1 MPSQGQ
7 RLGPQLQRP
16 RLMADR
22 PLQEQEVSREESTA
36 GETSGAQSGSWEQE
50 RPPVFPG
57 GHVWVFR
64 TRADLPVRV
73 CVRANSLQ
81 SCPIL
86 WDPMTIA
93 LQAPLSMGFSRQEYW
108 SGLPCP
114 PPGHLPDPG
123 AEPAFLAPPA
133 LVVEFFPLT
142 PPGKPDPSLYTR
154 SICSVVQVQFFLH
167 LSLIRL
173 HSSPTEHS
181 PPEGPRLTP

>member
-81 SCPIL
+81 SCPTL

-93 LQAPLSMGFSRQEYW
+93 LQVPLSMGFSRQEYW

-114 PPGHLPDPG
+114 PPGDLPDPG
-123 AEPAFLAPPA
+123 IQPAFLASPA
-133 LVVEFFPLT
+133 LVVEFFTTDTTWEARPQPVHPVNMLC
-142 PPGKPDPSLYTR
+142 G
-154 SICSVVQVQFFLH
+154 
-167 LSLIRL
+167 
-173 HSSPTEHS
+173 SSPVLS
-181 PPEGPRLTP
+181 PLEPNTPAFIPN